1 MSKSLFPVVFFA
13 VVSASVVGCG
23 PIVLPSVLIVS
34 HIGATQDSGS
44 SSSLLRGVGEDASPG
59 RAKAKT
65 IKVKGLYL
73 TSWTAGVEER
83 VRHFAEL
90 ADATEINTYV
100 VDIKDSD
107 GYVGYESNV
116 PEVRAVGAWQRRY
129 HPERMLGA
137 FHEHNI
143 RVIGRLV
150 CFKDPVLS
158 SKRPALAIQTP
169 AGKPWQDHD
178 KKTWL
183 NPYNRECWAYVVAI
197 AKEAVQRGFDE
208 IQFDYVRFAS
218 DGHTHDMRFGDT
230 RGKTKHEAIKEF
242 LAYARKEMPDTVLS
256 ADVFGII
263 CESPADTEDIGQ
275 YLEML
280 GQDVDFISPMAYPSH
295 YALGQVVN
303 SVRYAMP
310 DREPYSVVFN
320 TLLKAKR
327 RIAAEP
333 SFRAGMRPYLQDFT
347 ATWLGKG
354 KYQAYGA
361 EQVRQQIK
369 AVYDAGYDQWILW
382 SAHNKYTESALEKE
396 PVPAIPRLA
405 STGRP

>member
-1 MSKSLFPVVFFA
+1 MTKSFFPTVLA
-13 VVSASVVGCG
+13 VVVSVCVAGCG
-23 PIVLPSVLIVS
+23 QVALPLAFILS
-34 HIGATQDSGS
+34 HSGAIPRAGQ
-44 SSSLLRGVGEDASPG
+44 EMSPA
-59 RAKAKT
+59 RENVKT
-65 IKVKGLYL
+65 FKVRGLYL
-73 TSWTAGVEER
+73 TGWTAGVEER

-90 ADATEINTYV
+90 ADKTEINTYV

-107 GYVGYESNV
+107 GYVGYESDV
-116 PEVRAVGAWQRRY
+116 LEVRAAGAWQRRY
-129 HPERMLGA
+129 HPERLTGA
-137 FHEHNI
+137 FHEHGI

-158 SKRPALAIQTP
+158 SRRPALAIQTR
-169 AGKPWQDHD
+169 AGHPWLDHD

-183 NPYNRECWAYVVAI
+183 NPYNRESWAYIVAI
-197 AKEAVQRGFDE
+197 AKEAIQKGFDE

-218 DGHTHDMRFGDT
+218 DGHTDDMRFGDT
-230 RGKTKHEAIKEF
+230 QGKTKHEVINEF

-263 CESPADTEDIGQ
+263 CESPGDTEDIGQ

-280 GQDVDFISPMAYPSH
+280 GDDMDFISPMVYPSH

-303 SVRYAMP
+303 RIRYAAP
-310 DREPYSVVFN
+310 DRDPYGVVHN
-320 TLLKAKR
+320 TLLQAKR
-327 RIAAEP
+327 RIAAAP

-354 KYQAYGA
+354 QYQQYGA

-369 AVYDAGYDQWILW
+369 AVYDAGYGQWILW
-382 SAHNKYTESALEKE
+382 SAHNKYTESALESE
-396 PVPAIPRLA
+396 SGLSELQTVRVGHP
-405 STGRP
+405 